1 VSAASSEQSAEGA
14 AGPRPFTGP
23 LTWVIAWRFLR
34 GQRSRLLDGTARA
47 ALVAT
52 ALGVMAM
59 VIAMALMT
67 GYREDLENKLIR
79 GNAPVIAYPVG
90 AGHGRVPAAKLARV
104 RAIPGVQT
112 VAPVA
117 YGQGSLASG
126 ARPEGLEV
134 TLRSPG
140 SGQFAAKAEQL
151 RTKEGIPGVVLGA
164 DLARRLGTREGEILR
179 LVALGFEGG
188 RPRFRYQSLRVAGTF
203 ITGFAEFDRSY
214 VVMDRG
220 LVERLMGGAAVVDMF
235 EITVTDP
242 AEAPRIAEAVTR
254 VLEPDFFAADW
265 QQLNRELFAALKLQQ
280 VALFLVLGL
289 IVLVS
294 TFNVAS
300 TLVVLVRERMRDIG
314 LLGALGLP
322 PRRLRL
328 LFLVY
333 GGLLGSLG
341 TLLGVGLGWGIC
353 WVLTTFELIRFD
365 SEVAAIYFIDSVPFR
380 VEPTDLLAIVGF
392 ALAVTLAACLV
403 PAWRA
408 ARVDPS
414 SALRYE

>member
-1 VSAASSEQSAEGA
+1 LQ
-14 AGPRPFTGP
+14 
-23 LTWVIAWRFLR
+23 
-34 GQRSRLLDGTARA
+34 
-47 ALVAT
+47 
-52 ALGVMAM
+52 
-59 VIAMALMT
+59 
-67 GYREDLENKLIR
+67 NKLIR

-90 AGHGRVPAAKLARV
+90 AGHVGYGGVPAAKLARV

-126 ARPEGLEV
+126 ARPEGLEG

-140 SGQFAAKAEQL
+140 SGQFAVRAGQL
-151 RTKEGIPGVVLGA
+151 RAFDGIPGVVLGS
-164 DLARRLGTREGEILR
+164 DLARRLGIREGEILR

-188 RPRFRYQSLRVAGTF
+188 RPRVRYQSVRVAGRFT
-203 ITGFAEFDRSY
+203 TGFAEFDRSY

-300 TLVVLVRERMRDIG
+300 TLVVLVRERMRD
-314 LLGALGLP
+314 
-322 PRRLRL
+322 
-328 LFLVY
+328 
-333 GGLLGSLG
+333 
-341 TLLGVGLGWGIC
+341 
-353 WVLTTFELIRFD
+353 
-365 SEVAAIYFIDSVPFR
+365 
-380 VEPTDLLAIVGF
+380 
-392 ALAVTLAACLV
+392 
-403 PAWRA
+403 
-408 ARVDPS
+408 
-414 SALRYE
+414 